1 MRRICSIYETDFHN
15 FPENET
21 MHTNKSCYW
30 VVLPSPG
37 LDTGVPTKEMD
48 ITRPSEQEIVTI
60 RSYIL
65 DFVKKLVMIGAGVK
79 EDELQSILNY
89 LTTVNEDRNL
99 RDVLSM
105 LIQLM
110 NDHPA
115 SLVPAF
121 DSKVYILNIN

>member
-1 MRRICSIYETDFHN
+1 
-15 FPENET
+15 
-21 MHTNKSCYW
+21 
-30 VVLPSPG
+30 
-37 LDTGVPTKEMD
+37 MD
-48 ITRPSEQEIVTI
+48 LHFNLF

-65 DFVKKLVMIGAGVK
+65 GFVKQLVMIGAGVK

-89 LTTVNEDRNL
+89 LTTVHEDRNL

-121 DSKVYILNIN
+121 DSKVRITRNNQTDLFSYRGLTPLYYGKDC